1 MKESSAFIPS
11 RPPLLA
17 LLLTASLLLAPALEA
32 WAYVYRVKPGGTGD
46 GSSWEKA
53 LGERG
58 LIETLDKSGNGHEF
72 WLAAGTYRPYVPDEP
87 EGTASDDETPPSERS
102 FFLNPGVAMFGGFSG
117 NETARSQRDWERNT
131 TVLSGLID
139 LPDSTTTR
147 SYHVVVVSGDLG
159 YPSTLDGFTISG
171 GGAVGDGEH
180 ALGGGM
186 RLTDGYTIIANCTFQ
201 DNLASRGGGL
211 YVRGGAPLVRD
222 TFFIENEA
230 SNQGG
235 GLYNEDSRLSVT
247 DCSFADNRARLGGA
261 MMNYAAGDTEGAS
274 AAQISTP
281 SIKRSSFY
289 GNVAL
294 EAGGAVSNWRSAAM
308 VTDSSFSSNRSFIEG
323 GAMFNRECSPQI
335 SACTFDSNRAENGG
349 AVTNWDSDP
358 VMTNCTFFSNS
369 AAASG
374 GGMLNDKSSVIV
386 VNSTFTRNRASSGGA
401 MFSFECSPIVA
412 NSILWG
418 NGTEIRTLGGTITVS
433 YSIVEGGHAG
443 ERNIDE
449 DPRLGAL
456 LNNGGF
462 TDTCLPHPESPAV
475 DSGMPVGSRVSGNV
489 VVPAVDQRGTA
500 RPKGTGV
507 DMGACEYSEAPDPPA
522 PAPGGGGGGCES
534 VPAGAGAA
542 LVLLPLALLLP
553 RRR

>member
-1 MKESSAFIPS
+1 
-11 RPPLLA
+11 
-17 LLLTASLLLAPALEA
+17 
-32 WAYVYRVKPGGTGD
+32 
-46 GSSWEKA
+46 
-53 LGERG
+53 
-58 LIETLDKSGNGHEF
+58 
-72 WLAAGTYRPYVPDEP
+72 
-87 EGTASDDETPPSERS
+87 
-102 FFLNPGVAMFGGFSG
+102 
-117 NETARSQRDWERNT
+117 
-131 TVLSGLID
+131 
-139 LPDSTTTR
+139 
-147 SYHVVVVSGDLG
+147 
-159 YPSTLDGFTISG
+159 
-171 GGAVGDGEH
+171 
-180 ALGGGM
+180 
-186 RLTDGYTIIANCTFQ
+186 
-201 DNLASRGGGL
+201 
-211 YVRGGAPLVRD
+211 
-222 TFFIENEA
+222 
-230 SNQGG
+230 
-235 GLYNEDSRLSVT
+235 
-247 DCSFADNRARLGGA
+247 
-261 MMNYAAGDTEGAS
+261 
-274 AAQISTP
+274 
-281 SIKRSSFY
+281 
-289 GNVAL
+289 
-294 EAGGAVSNWRSAAM
+294 
-308 VTDSSFSSNRSFIEG
+308 
-323 GAMFNRECSPQI
+323 
-335 SACTFDSNRAENGG
+335 
-349 AVTNWDSDP
+349 
-358 VMTNCTFFSNS
+358 
-369 AAASG
+369 
-374 GGMLNDKSSVIV
+374 MLNDKSSVIV